1 MSNDKDYRFFLAHDR
16 VCEDGTVN
24 DWRDSLTE
32 GLGEAYPEHTI
43 TVVAGRDDYRSRS
56 RDAGGWKSW
65 PQSVVSGRL
74 WDGSPR
80 FHGIIRPAQYV
91 GVMDTVCGR
100 ATFEMIEGFLREG
113 KIAWV
118 WDYRENTYHKAQGAS
133 RLPGDDYK
141 SWGRIVVREE
151 GGEG

>member
-1 MSNDKDYRFFLAHDR
+1 MSDKEDYRFFLAHDR
-16 VCEDGTVN
+16 RDGDDSVDN
-24 DWRDSLTE
+24 WRDTLTE
-32 GLGEAYPEHTI
+32 GLGESYPEHII
-43 TVVAGRDDYRSRS
+43 TVVAGRDDYRSRA

-100 ATFEMIEGFLREG
+100 ATFEMNEGFLREG
-113 KIAWV
+113 KITWV
-118 WDYRENTYHKAQGAS
+118 WDYRKNEYHRAKGAA

-141 SWGRIVVREE
+141 AWGRIVVRDE
-151 GGEG
+151 GVVE